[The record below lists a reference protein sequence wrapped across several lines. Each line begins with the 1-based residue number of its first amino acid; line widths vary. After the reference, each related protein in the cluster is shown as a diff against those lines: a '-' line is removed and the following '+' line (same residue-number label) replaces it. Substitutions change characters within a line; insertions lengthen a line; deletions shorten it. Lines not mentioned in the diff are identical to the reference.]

1 MFFYYLSLVFLLAS
15 SITPA
20 NPLPSGANTTPTL
33 WLVSDS
39 TCASLNPQKQQ
50 IQGFGYFLPNYFT
63 IRVAN
68 RARGGRSTRSFINE
82 GLWAELMGLI
92 KPKDMVMIEMGHN
105 DM

>member
-1 MFFYYLSLVFLLAS
+1 MLFHYLSLVFLLAS
-15 SITPA
+15 SVT
-20 NPLPSGANTTPTL
+20 SANTRPSATL

-39 TCASLNPQKQQ
+39 TCASLKPHKYQ

-63 IRVAN
+63 ITVAN

-82 GLWAELMGLI
+82 GLWAELMGSI
-92 KPKDMVMIEMGHN
+92 KRKDMVMIEMGHN